1 MTAIKVHE
9 MTFAQFGQTISPSWG
24 ISLADPMHHTPCD
37 KMAWLASVW
46 SRADRKLKFSVS
58 WCDSDL
64 KRMLPAEAQ
73 RYQFDD
79 SELRDPA
86 LALELDPTEDADM
99 VKTAELYATCKAWLC
114 AVTVHCRNC
123 ATEGVP
129 VGLAPDV
136 LDDFV
141 RLSCHWMHHP
151 WIQESVQHHRKQSQL
166 SKLTQTNDVDEG
178 SETSEDPRWP
188 DTKVIYGRS
197 PDLTPQEAADEEAKK
212 NSIGYWIE
220 KFAFDSKKYSSK
232 YELIAWDAKDDIDV
246 ANSKIEGLRKLIEA
260 QQAIIP
266 GLQRTWLKY
275 KRVDAQKN
283 GRSQA
288 GRPKQILQRQ
298 DVAHKF
304 TAQWVESLMV
314 TLDAPSSA
322 ALETMVSKSSQ
333 RNWRRWL
340 TGQAA
345 PTPRTLEQL
354 MDAQVKFGPLQG
366 QWLPE
371 INTAPTYSELL
382 NLIRLTGKTTKASD

>member
-1 MTAIKVHE
+1 MTARRVHE

-24 ISLADPMHHTPCD
+24 IRLADPMHTPSD
-37 KMAWLASVW
+37 KLAWLGTVW
-46 SRADRKLKFSVS
+46 KRADRRLKFSVS

-64 KRMLPAEAQ
+64 NGMLPPEAQ

-79 SELRDPA
+79 SELRAPA
-86 LALELDPTEDADM
+86 LALGLDPAEDADM
-99 VKTAELYATCKAWLC
+99 VKTSELFATCKAWLC

-123 ATEGVP
+123 ATAGVP

-141 RLSCHWMHHP
+141 RLSCHWMRHP
-151 WIQESVQHHRKQSQL
+151 WIQESIQHHRKQSQL
-166 SKLTQTNDVDEG
+166 SKLTQANDVGKG
-178 SETSEDPRWP
+178 SETSDDPRWP
-188 DTKVIYGRS
+188 ETKVIYGRS
-197 PDLTPQEAADEEAKK
+197 PDLTPQEAADAEAKK

-220 KFAFDSKKYSSK
+220 KFDFDSKKYSSK
-232 YELIAWDAKDDIDV
+232 FEMIAWDAKDDIDV

-266 GLQRTWLKY
+266 GLQHIWLKN
-275 KRVDAQKN
+275 KRKDAQIN

-288 GRPKQILQRQ
+288 GRPRQLLQIQ

-304 TAQWVESLMV
+304 TAQWVQSLMV

-322 ALETMVSKSSQ
+322 ALETMLSKSAQ

-354 MDAQVKFGPLQG
+354 KDAQVTFGPLQG

-371 INTAPTYSELL
+371 INTTPTYSELL
-382 NLIRLTGKTTKASD
+382 SLIRLTGKTTKATD